1 MARDDTVHGT
11 DELVRRLARE
21 AGDAQ
26 RPGLTFA
33 PALTLGTLLALAAAA
48 LVVAVGF
55 GLRPDLAALPGHGI
69 FQFKVAAM
77 GLLAAAALWLLRA
90 AGTPG
95 ARRPWGR
102 RGGAPRAAPRPWPLL
117 VPALILLLVGAW
129 LDRSGF
135 PLSGARTLSVPVCL
149 GAIIAAALPGL
160 VVLLAALRRGIPT
173 RLSAAGALAGLTSGA
188 LGALAY
194 TLACIND
201 GAAFVALWYP
211 LAIAVTTALGA
222 ILGPRVLAW

>member
-1 MARDDTVHGT
+1 MTRDHTVHGT

-95 ARRPWGR
+95 AR
-102 RGGAPRAAPRPWPLL
+102 RPWPLL